1 MPGHEH
7 KQENA
12 NRYENRD
19 ASTHTV
25 PSYGNGGLARIHLL
39 PGMAPLAQVL
49 SQKRNI
55 FVGSPP
61 FVLGRVGFHGILSRF
76 ALFTLLLRFLVS
88 TRLILAVS
96 FRQLITGLDIR
107 YLILFPVQSGVVAKA
122 AFLFSLFIHSDT
134 SLALSSFIGRT
145 AEIRFSM

>member
-39 PGMAPLAQVL
+39 PGMAPLDQVL
-49 SQKRNI
+49 SI
-55 FVGSPP
+55 
-61 FVLGRVGFHGILSRF
+61 
-76 ALFTLLLRFLVS
+76 
-88 TRLILAVS
+88 
-96 FRQLITGLDIR
+96 GLDIR

-122 AFLFSLFIHSDT
+122 AFLFSLFIHSDYLPGIKLLHRKNRGNPFLHVI
-134 SLALSSFIGRT
+134 SRGKSA
-145 AEIRFSM
+145 